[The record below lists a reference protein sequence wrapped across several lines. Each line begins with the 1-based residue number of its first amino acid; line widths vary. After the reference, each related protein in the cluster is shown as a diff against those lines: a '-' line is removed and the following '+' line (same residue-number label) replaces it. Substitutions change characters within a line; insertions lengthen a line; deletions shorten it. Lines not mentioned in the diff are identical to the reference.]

1 MVHECGIL
9 QACRERTDTSK
20 IAEKYEFVRGPK
32 IALLVPSIL
41 PRDAWRKE
49 INDGLEYRTRR
60 GDQIDRQFKLN
71 TYGTAVSVDKQN
83 FRRFYADVG
92 QGTCT
97 K

>member
-49 INDGLEYRTRR
+49 INDGLEYRTLFTRIQPGTEYAR
-60 GDQIDRQFKLN
+60 KIWFLDKH
-71 TYGTAVSVDKQN
+71 TAVVI
-83 FRRFYADVG
+83 R
-92 QGTCT
+92 
-97 K
+97 